1 MEINSRSISQIP
13 NDLPVPKRFIRI
25 ISAKINMIKAIIFDF
40 GDIFVNLD
48 KPATFRELK
57 HHSIEDFTDTLVKNN
72 LDYEKGLISS
82 EEFITAYLTEYSQ
95 LDREKVTQ
103 SWNAILKDFP
113 EYRFRFIKKLSE
125 EKKYKLILLSNTN
138 AIHIEWIKEKVPF
151 FEEFKKCFDAFYL
164 SHEINFRKPDAEI
177 YEFVLNEH
185 NLKPEECLFI
195 DDTKENTDAA
205 AAIGIHTWN
214 LEPTREDII
223 DLFTTKKELF

>member
-1 MEINSRSISQIP
+1 
-13 NDLPVPKRFIRI
+13 
-25 ISAKINMIKAIIFDF
+25 MIKAIIFDF

-57 HHSIEDFTDTLVKNN
+57 HHNIEDFTDAIVKNN
-72 LDYEKGLISS
+72 LEYEKGLITSD
-82 EEFITAYLTEYSQ
+82 EFISNYITEYSH
-95 LDREKVTQ
+95 LDQEKVRN

-113 EYRFRFIKKLSE
+113 RYRFQFIQKLSE
-125 EKKYKLILLSNTN
+125 EKEYKLILLSNTN
-138 AIHIEWIKEKVPF
+138 EIHIDWIRENVPF
-151 FEEFKKCFDAFYL
+151 FEDFKNCFDAFYL

-177 YEFVLNEH
+177 YEFVLRKH
-185 NLKPEECLFI
+185 DLKPEECLFI

-205 AAIGIHTWN
+205 AALGLHTWN